1 MRRKADN
8 PVEKLSLSLSEVAS
22 KLKQVSEAALEVWT
36 KSLNGTIDEELLD
49 FFRRRI
55 RSAVRQLD
63 NGIAVELAHGDMLLS
78 DESVAPQVLL
88 LDRHEYELIKGE
100 LAKAFQE
107 QVYRLDFDAQE
118 EELAEYQVKL
128 LIHVLEDSIAVS
140 FMSAIFNVAG
150 RLEREKAL
158 IRKALGD
165 VTETLERDRQ
175 RLAFDLHD
183 GPAQALSS
191 ALLQADILD
200 EMLSSKEAHAELASL
215 KSIINQCLHE
225 LRTSIYSLKP
235 QCMSQKGLM
244 AIVKGYAKQFSARTG
259 IDVAVVIESTER
271 ALPEVVEV
279 NVFRVVQEAL
289 SNVAKH
295 ARASHVTITMG
306 FSKTHVRCC
315 VEDNGIGFDGKK
327 STSRARG
334 LYGYGL
340 TSMRDRV
347 GQFLGEFDV
356 ESRRGAGTRVVFRIP
371 LT

>member
-1 MRRKADN
+1 VGKIA
-8 PVEKLSLSLSEVAS
+8 LSVSEVAL
-22 KLKQVSEAALEVWT
+22 KLKQVAEPALDAWS
-36 KSLNGTIDEELLD
+36 KSLNGAVSDDLFE
-49 FFRRRI
+49 FFKQRI
-55 RSAVRQLD
+55 RFAVSRLD
-63 NGIAVELAHGDMLLS
+63 DGITAELVKCDMS
-78 DESVAPQVLL
+78 PADDVVAPQVLL
-88 LDRHEYELIKGE
+88 LDRHEYQAIKEE
-100 LAKAFQE
+100 LAKAFQA
-107 QVYRLDFDAQE
+107 QVKCLDFDTSE

-140 FMSAIFNVAG
+140 FLSALFNVAD

-191 ALLQADILD
+191 ALLQADMLD

-259 IDVAVVIESTER
+259 IDVAVVVESTER
-271 ALPEVVEV
+271 AVPEVVEV

-289 SNVAKH
+289 NNVAKH
-295 ARASHVTITMG
+295 ARASRVTITMG
-306 FSKTHVRCC
+306 FSKTHVSCR
-315 VEDNGIGFDGKK
+315 VEDNGIGFDGKGP
-327 STSRARG
+327 TSRARG

-347 GQFLGEFDV
+347 GQFLGEFDI